1 MMALFWSVVKENR
14 RRIAVFLAFCGIFSL
29 SFALYGLPMGA
40 VLYPAAL
47 CAAAGMVILT
57 VRWLRL
63 RRRHLFLTQL
73 TLAAG
78 DPLPQLP
85 PAAGP
90 LEADYQSLV
99 QALSRQNRDLRT
111 ESAART
117 QDLVDYYTTWAH
129 QIKTPIAAMRLTL
142 EGEDTPSARQ
152 LRSQLF
158 RVEQYV
164 DMAMTF
170 LRLGEG
176 VSDYVLRECSL
187 DGIVRGAVKKFS
199 GEFIL
204 RRLRLDYQ
212 PLPGTVLTDEKWLSF
227 VLEQVLS
234 NALKYT
240 PAGSVTIALAGEGI
254 LCIRDTGMGIAPE
267 DLPRI
272 FDKGYTGLRGRSDKR
287 ASGLGLWLCRE
298 ICARL
303 GHRIWAESA
312 PDQGTA
318 VFLDLRRP
326 ALQVE

>member
-1 MMALFWSVVKENR
+1 MALFWSVIRENR
-14 RRIAVFLAFCGIFSL
+14 GRIAVFFAFCGIFAL
-29 SFALYGLPMGA
+29 SFALYGLPLGA
-40 VLYPAAL
+40 VLYPAVL
-47 CAAAGMVILT
+47 CMAAGAVTLT

-63 RRRHLFLTQL
+63 RRRYGLLTRL
-73 TLAAG
+73 TLTAG

-85 PAAGP
+85 PAQSA
-90 LEADYQSLV
+90 LEGAYQDLI
-99 QALSRQNRDLRT
+99 QALSRQNRALRT
-111 ESAART
+111 ENAART
-117 QDLVDYYTTWAH
+117 RDLTDYYTTWAH

-142 EGEDTPSARQ
+142 DAEDTPAARQ

-176 VSDYVLRECSL
+176 VSDYVLRECPL
-187 DGIVRGAVKKFS
+187 DDIVRGAVKKFS

-204 RRLRLDYQ
+204 RRLRLEYR

-240 PAGSVTIALAGEGI
+240 PAGSVTIAMAGEGI

-287 ASGLGLWLCRE
+287 ASGIGLWLCRE
-298 ICARL
+298 ICTRL

-312 PDQGTA
+312 PDRGTA

-326 ALQVE
+326 ELQVE

>member
-1 MMALFWSVVKENR
+1 M
-14 RRIAVFLAFCGIFSL
+14 
-29 SFALYGLPMGA
+29 
-40 VLYPAAL
+40 
-47 CAAAGMVILT
+47 
-57 VRWLRL
+57 
-63 RRRHLFLTQL
+63 
-73 TLAAG
+73 
-78 DPLPQLP
+78 
-85 PAAGP
+85 
-90 LEADYQSLV
+90 
-99 QALSRQNRDLRT
+99 
-111 ESAART
+111 
-117 QDLVDYYTTWAH
+117 
-129 QIKTPIAAMRLTL
+129 
-142 EGEDTPSARQ
+142 
-152 LRSQLF
+152 
-158 RVEQYV
+158 
-164 DMAMTF
+164 
-170 LRLGEG
+170 
-176 VSDYVLRECSL
+176 SDYVLRECSL

-254 LCIRDTGMGIAPE
+254 LCIRDTGMGIVPE